1 MIGKGIMTE
10 LMCVFWPLKILA
22 SDQKFTWKSSV
33 ADARWLIKNWFSNL
47 SCVKIFHVATQL
59 TDIKSGQLRKRPG
72 LTGNCYLLSSVLMR
86 VHNHGTGSWLVS
98 LKLVQVKFWSLPKM
112 LWQTFLQSG
121 KSSWYRS

>member
-1 MIGKGIMTE
+1 
-10 LMCVFWPLKILA
+10 
-22 SDQKFTWKSSV
+22 
-33 ADARWLIKNWFSNL
+33 
-47 SCVKIFHVATQL
+47 VKIFHVATQL

-112 LWQTFLQSG
+112 LG
-121 KSSWYRS
+121 KHFFNQGRVH